1 MPIVR
6 GTFVTSYAVGGR
18 IIECDRYQWFAATG
32 GPNVVC
38 YRLFDRATGQC
49 LTVGDTLSA
58 IPDQSYV
65 GALVRGLRTG
75 AHLRGER
82 DPLA

>member
-1 MPIVR
+1 MPIIR

-18 IIECDRYQWFAATG
+18 IIECDRYNRSAG
-32 GPNVVC
+32 GVNVGY

-49 LTVGDTLSA
+49 LTTGDTLSA
-58 IPDQSYV
+58 VPDQSYV
-65 GALVRGLRTG
+65 GALLRGLRTG

-82 DPLA
+82 YPLA